1 MLYKKTFTMIKYFN
15 QRVFQK
21 KAINVLPKKNLK
33 KSFKNVKKKIPFQ
46 KRQKKMSE
54 VV

>member
-33 KSFKNVKKKIPFQ
+33 KSFKNVKKNSFP
-46 KRQKKMSE
+46 KKTKKN
-54 VV
+54 V